1 MKNLLFVVLI
11 SSNLLLYGCSNEKKP
26 DFIGYIFNVDKK
38 NDNTVVVGIREEDNQ
53 ATNVLLKPG
62 ASTLEIGSKVEV
74 YFTHEGVN
82 STFPLNAPAKLKEI
96 KTPKTE
102 KEIIGKLFRYLYE
115 KHGNAYY
122 PSIISITE
130 NETYWVI
137 KVNETSTSLD
147 YKKNVE
153 YRITKGSFDINTV
166 NNQ

>member
-1 MKNLLFVVLI
+1 MKNLLLVLLL
-11 SSNLLLYGCSNEKKP
+11 SSNLLLHGCSNEKKP

-38 NDNTVVVGIREEDNQ
+38 KDNTVVVGIKEEDKP

-62 ASTLEIGSKVEV
+62 ASALEIGSKVEV
-74 YFTHEGVN
+74 FFTHEGVN

-102 KEIIGKLFRYLYE
+102 KEILGKLFRYLYE

-122 PSIISITE
+122 PSIISIVE

-137 KVNETSTSLD
+137 KVNETTMSLD
-147 YKKNVE
+147 SKNDVE
-153 YRITKGSFDINTV
+153 YKITKGSFDINTV